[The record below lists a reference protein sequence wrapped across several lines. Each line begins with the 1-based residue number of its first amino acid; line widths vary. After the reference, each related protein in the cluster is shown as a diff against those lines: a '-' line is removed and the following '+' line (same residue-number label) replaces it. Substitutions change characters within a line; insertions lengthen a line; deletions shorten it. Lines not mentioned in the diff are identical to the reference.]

1 LDYRPWT
8 IDLGH
13 WTVDFELS
21 SDLNGLKKEGTM
33 ERIRLDRIEINPK
46 IMVGKPVIKGTRIP
60 VELILKMLSQGIAT
74 EEILGEYLQLTKE
87 DIQAA
92 LAYGVK
98 ALEVEEVYAL
108 ERAGK

>member
-1 LDYRPWT
+1 
-8 IDLGH
+8 
-13 WTVDFELS
+13 
-21 SDLNGLKKEGTM
+21 M
-33 ERIRLDRIEINPK
+33 EQIRLDRIEINPK

-74 EEILGEYLQLTKE
+74 EEILGEYPQLTKE

-92 LAYGVK
+92 LAYGAK

-108 ERAGK
+108 ERVGK

>member
-1 LDYRPWT
+1 
-8 IDLGH
+8 
-13 WTVDFELS
+13 
-21 SDLNGLKKEGTM
+21 M
-33 ERIRLDRIEINPK
+33 EQIRLDRIEINPK
-46 IMVGKPVIKGTRIP
+46 IMVGKPAIKGTRIP

-74 EEILGEYLQLTKE
+74 EEILGEYPQLTKE

-108 ERAGK
+108 ERVGK

>member
-1 LDYRPWT
+1 
-8 IDLGH
+8 
-13 WTVDFELS
+13 
-21 SDLNGLKKEGTM
+21 M
-33 ERIRLDRIEINPK
+33 EQIRLDRIEINPK

-74 EEILGEYLQLTKE
+74 EEILGEYPQLTKE

>member
-1 LDYRPWT
+1 
-8 IDLGH
+8 
-13 WTVDFELS
+13 
-21 SDLNGLKKEGTM
+21 M
-33 ERIRLDRIEINPK
+33 EQIRLDRIEINPK

-74 EEILGEYLQLTKE
+74 EEILGEYPQLIKE

-108 ERAGK
+108 ERVGK

>member
-1 LDYRPWT
+1 
-8 IDLGH
+8 
-13 WTVDFELS
+13 
-21 SDLNGLKKEGTM
+21 M
-33 ERIRLDRIEINPK
+33 EQIRLDRIEINPK
-46 IMVGKPVIKGTRIP
+46 IMIGKPVIKGTRIP

-74 EEILGEYLQLTKE
+74 EEILGEYPQLTKE

-108 ERAGK
+108 ERVGK

>member
-1 LDYRPWT
+1 
-8 IDLGH
+8 
-13 WTVDFELS
+13 
-21 SDLNGLKKEGTM
+21 M
-33 ERIRLDRIEINPK
+33 EQIRLDRIEINPK

-74 EEILGEYLQLTKE
+74 EEILGEYPQLTKE

-92 LAYGVK
+92 LAYGAK

-108 ERAGK
+108 ERVGKRSS